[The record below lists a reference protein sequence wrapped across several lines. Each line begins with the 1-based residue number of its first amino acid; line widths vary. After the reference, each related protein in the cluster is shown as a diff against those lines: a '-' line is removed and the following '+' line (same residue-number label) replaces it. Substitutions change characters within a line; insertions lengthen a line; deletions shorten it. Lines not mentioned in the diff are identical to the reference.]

1 MMWYSQYVSMRT
13 DGTVVKR
20 QTARTD
26 KRLDRGDATRAALV
40 TAARQLF
47 GERGYAATPTEDI
60 VAAAGVT
67 KGALYHH
74 FGGKQELFRVV
85 HEQLLHEIS
94 DAVVAI
100 FNHPDPWRDIVDGC
114 AAWIDAHR
122 DPAVRRIVLTDAR
135 SVLDE
140 DMVRDIEGRFGVVAL
155 RGALRKNR
163 TAGLLDPGAD
173 LNALALVLIGA
184 LREACI
190 FVADAG
196 DQQQARDEVVAIVT
210 RMLESFRVDAA

>member
-1 MMWYSQYVSMRT
+1 MRT

-20 QTARTD
+20 PPKTKDR
-26 KRLDRGDATRAALV
+26 RLDRGDATKAALIA
-40 TAARQLF
+40 AARELF
-47 GERGYAATPTEDI
+47 GERGYAATPTEDV

-100 FNHPDPWRDIVDGC
+100 FNQPDPWRDIVDGC

-135 SVLDE
+135 SVLDD

-163 TAGLLDPGAD
+163 TAGMLDPDAD
-173 LNALALVLIGA
+173 LNALALVLVGA
-184 LREACI
+184 LREACL
-190 FVADAG
+190 FVAGAA
-196 DQQQARDEVVAIVT
+196 DQQQARDEAVTIVT
-210 RMLESFRVDAA
+210 RMLESFRVQRT

>member
-1 MMWYSQYVSMRT
+1 MMWYPRYVSMRT
-13 DGTVVKR
+13 GGTVVKR
-20 QTARTD
+20 SPAKSD

-47 GERGYAATPTEDI
+47 GERGYAATSTEDV

-85 HEQLLHEIS
+85 HEQLLHEVS

-163 TAGLLDPGAD
+163 TAGLLDPATD
-173 LNALALVLIGA
+173 LNALALVLVGA
-184 LREACI
+184 LREACL
-190 FVADAG
+190 FVAGAV
-196 DQQQARDEVVAIVT
+196 DQQRARDDVVEIVT
-210 RMLESFRVDAA
+210 RMLESFRAPAT

>member
-1 MMWYSQYVSMRT
+1 MRT

-20 QTARTD
+20 QPSKTD
-26 KRLDRGDATRAALV
+26 KRLDRGDATRAALLA
-40 TAARQLF
+40 AARELF
-47 GERGYAATPTEDI
+47 GERGYAATPTEDV

-85 HEQLLHEIS
+85 HEQLLHDIS

-100 FNHPDPWRDIVDGC
+100 FNQPDPWHDIVEGC
-114 AAWIDAHR
+114 AAWIDAHL

-140 DMVRDIEGRFGVVAL
+140 EMVRDIEARFGVVAL

-163 TAGLLDPGAD
+163 TAGILDPDAD
-173 LNALALVLIGA
+173 LNALALMLVGA
-184 LREACI
+184 LREACLY
-190 FVADAG
+190 VAGAAN
-196 DQQQARDEVVAIVT
+196 QAQARDEAVGIVT
-210 RMLESFRVDAA
+210 RMLESFRLQPA